1 MAEMAGCSSLHFV
14 STVELQLQFQ
24 VPLRALEANS
34 LLGLLEGIPE
44 EFTLYS

>member
-1 MAEMAGCSSLHFV
+1 MAGCSSLHFV
-14 STVELQLQFQ
+14 STAELQLQLQ
-24 VPLRALEANS
+24 LLLRALEANL